1 MGGCGRRGRGG
12 GGAIAHNWIKL
23 HPSCLGTHA
32 AIDAAA
38 EARDGGY
45 RPDGSPLVVT
55 VHPVARQAA
64 HLDDVQ
70 DGLAAKFSI
79 PYCVSHTLAHGP
91 PGVHDFAA
99 LDEETRE
106 RSARV
111 SVTVDESVPEWGA
124 VLSAGGGELARIP
137 CPRARRS
144 GRPRRRTWRPSCLT
158 WPETVSTV
166 SSTTSGRPRPVSWT
180 RSGCALPQGPGL
192 KESGSARAGAD
203 RRLRRGDQGHAV
215 RLLGLQV
222 GLDRVEDAVPEK
234 VDLRR

>member
-137 CPRARRS
+137 CPRGAPERPASPADLAAKLSDLAGDRLDGVLDDLGAPAARV
-144 GRPRRRTWRPSCLT
+144 LD
-158 WPETVSTV
+158 
-166 SSTTSGRPRPVSWT
+166 
-180 RSGCALPQGPGL
+180 A
-192 KESGSARAGAD
+192 
-203 RRLRRGDQGHAV
+203 
-215 RLLGLQV
+215 V
-222 GLDRVEDAVPEK
+222 GLRAAAGSRP
-234 VDLRR
+234 